1 MSLNAVEPAQE
12 VKRLQRCM
20 SDLVSVL
27 ALPAIWSK
35 GEPSRILETSLDALV
50 QLLEL
55 DFLYAQARIASHEEL
70 IEVLRT
76 AESDRVSNKRDEIR
90 QSLRLWL
97 GEDRPDDLPAVRRLI
112 AGREVSILSLRL
124 GIEGSLGLIVAGSQR
139 PDFPQQAERLVMR
152 VAANQLAIM
161 LQHAQLLGEQRR
173 IARELDQRVA
183 QKTRELAAANAQL
196 KEKESQARL
205 IVDNIPGLIA
215 LMSPTGDIDMVN
227 RQLLEYF
234 GQTLEELRSWA
245 TNDTVHPEDLPHVI
259 DVFSR
264 SIAAGTP
271 YEIVQRFKRSDGIY
285 RWFQNRG
292 FPLRDANGNID
303 RWCVLLADIEDR
315 KRAEQELLRK
325 EAFLAKAQRL
335 SATGSFSW
343 CVETDEI
350 TFSEEARRIFGFEPD
365 ALVTFELIA
374 TRVHPEDLPSLA
386 ERTDAARRASEGQD
400 YEIRLLMPDGSIK
413 YLHTNSNETRGFSGQ
428 REYIGAIQD
437 VTQRR
442 VAQESLNQARSELAH
457 VSRVTSLSALTASM
471 AHEINQPLSG
481 IITNA
486 NTCLRM
492 LNSNPPNVDGARE
505 TAKRTIR
512 DGNRASD
519 VITRLRALFSK
530 KEVVAERVDL
540 NEATREVIALLL
552 DELQRNRATLHYEFA
567 DHLPIVK
574 GDRMQ
579 LQQVILNLARN
590 ASDALSGIDDRPRRL
605 LIRTEQVDENVCL
618 SVQDSGIGFDPG
630 IADRLFESFY
640 TTKQSGMGIGLSVSR
655 SIIEAHGGRLW
666 ATANNGPGAT
676 FAFSIPCERIQ

>member
-1 MSLNAVEPAQE
+1 MSLNAAEPAQE

-20 SDLVSVL
+20 GDLVSVL
-27 ALPAIWSK
+27 ALPAIW
-35 GEPSRILETSLDALV
+35 GETEPSRILETSLDALV
-50 QLLEL
+50 ELLEL
-55 DFLYAQARIASHEEL
+55 DFLYARARVASHEEP

-76 AESDRVSNKRDEIR
+76 AESDSGRNQRDEIR
-90 QSLRLWL
+90 QSLRPWL
-97 GEDRPDDLPAVRRLI
+97 GEDRPDELRAAGRLI
-112 AGREVSILSLRL
+112 AGREVSILSLQL
-124 GIEGSLGLIVAGSQR
+124 GIEGSLGLIVAGCQR
-139 PDFPQQAERLVMR
+139 PDFPQQTERLVMK
-152 VAANQLAIM
+152 VAANQVGIM
-161 LQHAQLLGEQRR
+161 LLQAQLLSEQGR
-173 IARELDQRVA
+173 IASELDQRVA

-196 KEKESQARL
+196 QEKESEARL

-215 LMSPTGDIDMVN
+215 LMSPTGDLEMGN
-227 RQLLEYF
+227 RRLLEYF
-234 GQTLEELRSWA
+234 GQTLEELRSWG

-264 SIAAGTP
+264 SIAAGRP
-271 YEIVQRFKRSDGIY
+271 YEIVQRYKRSDGIY

-292 FPLRDANGNID
+292 FPLRDTNGNID
-303 RWCVLLADIEDR
+303 HWCVLLTDIEDR
-315 KRAEQELLRK
+315 RRAEQEVLRK
-325 EAFLAKAQRL
+325 EAFLTKAQCL
-335 SATGSFSW
+335 SGTGSFSW

-365 ALVTFELIA
+365 ALVTLELLA
-374 TRVHPEDLPSLA
+374 TRVHPEDLPFLA
-386 ERTDAARRASEGQD
+386 ERTEAARKASEGQD

-413 YLHTNSNETRGFSGQ
+413 YLHTTSNETRGFSGQ
-428 REYIGAIQD
+428 REYIGALQD

-442 VAQESLNQARSELAH
+442 VAQESLNKARSELAH

-492 LNSNPPNVDGARE
+492 LNGNPPNVDGARE
-505 TAKRTIR
+505 TARRTIR

-519 VITRLRALFSK
+519 VITRLRSLFSK
-530 KEVVAERVDL
+530 KEVAAERVDL
-540 NEATREVIALLL
+540 DEATREVIALLL
-552 DELQRNRATLHYEFA
+552 DELQRNRAIVHYEFA

-574 GDRMQ
+574 GDRIQ

-590 ASDALSGIDDRPRRL
+590 ASDALIDIEDRPRRL

-640 TTKQSGMGIGLSVSR
+640 TTKASGMGIGLSVSR

-676 FAFSIPCERIQ
+676 FAFSIPCERG

>member
-1 MSLNAVEPAQE
+1 MSLNAAEPAQE

-35 GEPSRILETSLDALV
+35 SEPSRILETSLDALV
-50 QLLEL
+50 KVLEL
-55 DFLYAQARIASHEEL
+55 DFLYAQARVASQEGPV
-70 IEVLRT
+70 EVLRP
-76 AESDRVSNKRDEIR
+76 AGSGGISHKGDEIR
-90 QSLRLWL
+90 RSLRPWL
-97 GEDRPDDLPAVRRLI
+97 GEDRPYDPPAVRRCI
-112 AGREVSILSLRL
+112 AGREVSILSLQL
-124 GIEGSLGLIVAGSQR
+124 GIDGSSGLIVAGCER
-139 PDFPQQAERLVMR
+139 ADFPLQTERLVMR

-161 LQHAQLLGEQRR
+161 LQQAQLLDEQRR

-183 QKTRELAAANAQL
+183 EKTHELAAANAQL
-196 KEKESQARL
+196 KEKESEARL

-215 LMSPTGDIDMVN
+215 LMSPAGDLEMVN
-227 RQLLEYF
+227 RKLLEYF
-234 GQTLEELRSWA
+234 GQTLEELRSWK

-292 FPLRDANGNID
+292 YPLRDTSGNIE

-315 KRAEQELLRK
+315 KRAEQELRRE
-325 EAFLAKAQRL
+325 EAFLTKAQRL

-343 CVETDEI
+343 CVDTGEI

-365 ALVTFELIA
+365 ALLTAELIA
-374 TRVHPEDLPSLA
+374 TRVHPEDLPFLA
-386 ERTDAARRASEGQD
+386 QRTEGGRRSSEGQD
-400 YEIRLLMPDGSIK
+400 HEIRLLMPDGSIK
-413 YLHTNSNETRGFSGQ
+413 YLHTTSSETRGFSGP

-442 VAQESLNQARSELAH
+442 MAQESLNQARSDLAH
-457 VSRVTSLSALTASM
+457 VLRVTSLSALTASM

-492 LNSNPPNVDGARE
+492 LNADPPNVDGARE
-505 TAKRTIR
+505 TARRTIR

-519 VITRLRALFSK
+519 VIARLRSLFSK

-540 NEATREVIALLL
+540 NEATLEVIALLL
-552 DELQRNRATLHYEFA
+552 SELQKNRTILHYEFA
-567 DHLPIVK
+567 DPPPIVM
-574 GDRMQ
+574 GDRIQ

-590 ASDALSGIDDRPRRL
+590 ASDAMSGIEERPRRL

-618 SVQDSGIGFDPG
+618 SVQDSGTGFDPG
-630 IADRLFESFY
+630 VAERLFASFY
-640 TTKQSGMGIGLSVSR
+640 TTKPSGMGIGLSISR

-676 FAFSIPCERIQ
+676 FAFSIPCARI

>member
-1 MSLNAVEPAQE
+1 MTLNAAESAQE

-35 GEPSRILETSLDALV
+35 SEPIRILETSLEALV
-50 QLLEL
+50 KVLEL
-55 DFLYAQARIASHEEL
+55 DFLYAQARVASHEDL

-76 AESDRVSNKRDEIR
+76 AGSDRVGNTWDEIR
-90 QSLRLWL
+90 QSLRPRL
-97 GEDRPDDLPAVRRLI
+97 GEHGPDDLPVVRKLI
-112 AGREVSILSLRL
+112 VGREVSILSLRL
-124 GIEGSLGLIVAGSQR
+124 GIEGSLGFIVAGCHR
-139 PDFPQQAERLVMR
+139 PDFPQQTERLVMR

-161 LQHAQLLGEQRR
+161 LQQAQLLAEQRR

-183 QKTRELAAANAQL
+183 QQTRELAAANAQL
-196 KEKESQARL
+196 KEKESEARL

-215 LMSPTGDIDMVN
+215 LMSPTGEIDMAN

-234 GQTLEELRSWA
+234 GQTPEELRSWA
-245 TNDTVHPEDLPHVI
+245 TNDTVHPEDLSHAI
-259 DVFSR
+259 DVFTK
-264 SIAAGTP
+264 SIAAGSP
-271 YEIVQRFKRSDGIY
+271 YEIVQRFKRFDGVY
-285 RWFQNRG
+285 RWFQHRG
-292 FPLRDANGNID
+292 FPFRDTNGNLE

-343 CVETDEI
+343 CVETGEI
-350 TFSEEARRIFGFEPD
+350 TFSEEARRIFGFAPD
-365 ALVTFELIA
+365 ALMTVELIA
-374 TRVHPEDLPSLA
+374 ARVHPEDLPFLT
-386 ERTDAARRASEGQD
+386 ERTEAARRASEGQD

-413 YLHTNSNETRGFSGQ
+413 YLHATSSETRGLSGQ

-442 VAQESLNQARSELAH
+442 LAQESLNKARSDLAH

-492 LNSNPPNVDGARE
+492 LNANPPNVDGARE
-505 TAKRTIR
+505 TARRTIR

-519 VITRLRALFSK
+519 VITRLRSLFSK

-552 DELQRNRATLHYEFA
+552 GDLQRNRAILQYEFA
-567 DHLPIVK
+567 DDLPIVM
-574 GDRMQ
+574 GDRIQ

-590 ASDALSGIDDRPRRL
+590 ASDALSGIEDRPRRL

-618 SVQDSGIGFDPG
+618 SVQDSGVGFDPG

-640 TTKQSGMGIGLSVSR
+640 TTKSGGMGIGLSVSR

-676 FAFSIPCERIQ
+676 FSFSIPCARI